1 MTIARATELFLIDEA
16 QNRILLGHK
25 KGGIGKGKTL
35 GIGGHIEAGESVE
48 EATVREMFE
57 ETHITVA
64 IDDLVAVAE
73 TTFLFPN
80 KPQWD
85 MIVYHYIATQW
96 TGTPTETD
104 EMAPEWF
111 DRDALPF
118 HAMWDDARY
127 WLPVMLKGQ
136 FVVGKF
142 IIDADNE
149 TVAEYEM
156 DSSRSWG

>member
-1 MTIARATELFLIDEA
+1 MTIARATELFLLDKT

-25 KGGIGKGKTL
+25 KTGMGKGKIL
-35 GIGGHIEAGESVE
+35 GIGGHVESGESVE

-57 ETHITVA
+57 ETLITVA
-64 IDDLVAVAE
+64 IGDLVAVAE

-80 KPQWD
+80 KPEWD
-85 MIVYHYIATQW
+85 MIVYHYIAAHW
-96 TGTPTETD
+96 IGTPTETD
-104 EMAPEWF
+104 EIAPEWF

-127 WLPVMLKGQ
+127 WLPAVLKGQ

-142 IIDADNE
+142 IIGADNE

-156 DSSRSWG
+156 DSSQSWI